1 MYSHLPCV
9 CVRVHAVCLVDQASC
24 GCCLMQKKMQRM
36 ESFFNMTFMGE
47 KNVFLN
53 SFFLSAFAASR
64 SAFSVALN
72 HSENYG
78 CFGPFAAAE
87 LIPYRHVFL
96 NLGDGYSA
104 DTGTFTAPRS
114 GVYSLAVT
122 AYSNGSP
129 AGGAAAAAT
138 TTTGGTAAN
147 LLVNGQVV
155 ASLQEADSPD
165 REDSATVVV
174 AVKLKAG
181 DAVAVSLPEGYLVCD
196 DRSYFNTFTGFLLYP
211 CEVLNV

>member
-1 MYSHLPCV
+1 M
-9 CVRVHAVCLVDQASC
+9 RVCLVDQASC

-36 ESFFNMTFMGE
+36 ESFFNMTVEELSE
-47 KNVFLN
+47 KLTKSKTALN
-53 SFFLSAFAASR
+53 DMRASR